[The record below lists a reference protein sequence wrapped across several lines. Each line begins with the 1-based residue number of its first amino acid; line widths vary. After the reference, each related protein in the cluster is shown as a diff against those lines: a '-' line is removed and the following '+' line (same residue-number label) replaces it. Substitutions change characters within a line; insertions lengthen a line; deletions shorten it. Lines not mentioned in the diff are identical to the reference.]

1 MNSRV
6 GGDAVQPG
14 IGRWLVPLVVGL
26 VGVGVG
32 AGGMT
37 MLGGSGRA
45 QKQRIEAIVHD
56 YLLEHP
62 EILPQAMDRL
72 RGKQS
77 AAMVKESGDALE
89 KPYAGGW
96 LGAADGDVV
105 LVEFTDYNCGYCRAS
120 LPVVERL
127 IAEDPKL
134 KVVFREYPILSE
146 ESVTAARV
154 ALAAAAQGKY
164 AAFHGALFAAGAVTP
179 ETIAAAQA
187 TAGLDAAAV
196 QVAVQSPQVAAE
208 LEANHDFAKKL
219 EFTGTPSWV
228 VGDQILQGAVG
239 YEALKKAI
247 ADARGARG

>member
-1 MNSRV
+1 MNARV
-6 GGDAVQPG
+6 GGDEARPG
-14 IGRWLVPLVVGL
+14 IGRWLVPLVAGL

-37 MLGGSGRA
+37 MLGGAA
-45 QKQRIEAIVHD
+45 QKGRVEAIVHA
-56 YLLEHP
+56 YLLDHP

-72 RGKQS
+72 RSKQN
-77 AAMVKESGDALE
+77 AAMVRESGGDALE
-89 KPYAGGW
+89 KPYAGAW
-96 LGAADGDVV
+96 MGAADGDVV

-120 LPVVERL
+120 LPVVDRL
-127 IAEDPKL
+127 IAEDPNL

-164 AAFHGALFAAGAVTP
+164 AAFHGALFAAGTVTP
-179 ETIAAAQA
+179 ETIAAAQT

-196 QVAVQSPQVAAE
+196 QAAIRSPQIDAE
-208 LEANHDFAKKL
+208 LGANHGFAKKL

-247 ADARGARG
+247 ADARGAKG